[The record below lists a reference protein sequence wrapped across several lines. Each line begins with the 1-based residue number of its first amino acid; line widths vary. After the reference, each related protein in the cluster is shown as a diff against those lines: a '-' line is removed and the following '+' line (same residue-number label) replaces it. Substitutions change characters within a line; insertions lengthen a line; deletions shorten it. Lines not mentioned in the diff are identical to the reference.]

1 MGGEGKRGPK
11 WQKVG
16 GILAPDLEGVNKQEL
31 CGKDLWDITII
42 VNVSNFGANIKQL
55 IAKDSSCSLIHTF
68 LCSETILVSKTWLS
82 SSQNPVSTSISG
94 ITLTAALHRHTNA
107 SLCQDVVQVPAG

>member
-1 MGGEGKRGPK
+1 MGGEDNRGPK

-31 CGKDLWDITII
+31 CGKDLWDIKII

-55 IAKDSSCSLIHTF
+55 IAKDSSCFLIHTF
-68 LCSETILVSKTWLS
+68 LYSETILVSKTWLS
-82 SSQNPVSTSISG
+82 LSRNPISTSISG
-94 ITLTAALHRHTNA
+94 ITLTAALHRQINA
-107 SLCQDVVQVPAG
+107 SLCQHVVQVPAG